1 MKKVKCLCLL
11 IAISITNYSFSQLGD
26 LAKIDYT
33 ILPAGNSNVE
43 YTRARALFNVP
54 IKLKNEKEYLF
65 LGLDYSNFNLRMDG
79 ENRPFD
85 KEQLSDFQSLDINIG
100 YTTPLKND
108 WRLGARLSPGFST
121 NLSATSLSFED
132 VILSGVVVFIKNK
145 KESEDVKK
153 PWRLIIGASYSGN
166 RGFPYPLPFI
176 SYYRKFHP
184 KWSYN
189 VGIPKT
195 NLQYHISAKHRIKA
209 YADLDGFTANLQRGV
224 RVNDNEVAESV
235 NMSLIL
241 SGLQYEYHFTKHIQ
255 FYARTSYILSNSVHL
270 RDENRDD
277 IIDLDNS
284 NSLYLRT
291 GLRFKL

>member
-1 MKKVKCLCLL
+1 MKKVKCLCFL

-79 ENRPFD
+79 EDFPYD

-195 NLQYHISAKHRIKA
+195 NLQYHISAKHRLKA

-224 RVNDNEVAESV
+224 LVNDAVVAESV

-241 SGLQYEYHFTKHIQ
+241 SGLEYEYQFTKHIR

-270 RDENRDD
+270 RDKNRDD

-284 NSLYLRT
+284 NTLYLRT
-291 GLRFKL
+291 GVRFKI

>member
-1 MKKVKCLCLL
+1 MKKVKCLCFL
-11 IAISITNYSFSQLGD
+11 IVISITNYSFSQLGD

-43 YTRARALFNVP
+43 YTRSRALFNVP

-65 LGLDYSNFNLRMDG
+65 LGLDYSNFNLRMEGDD
-79 ENRPFD
+79 RPFD

-100 YTTPLKND
+100 YTTTLKND

-195 NLQYHISAKHRIKA
+195 NLQYHISAKHRLKA

-224 RVNDNEVAESV
+224 LVNDAVVAESV

-241 SGLQYEYHFTKHIQ
+241 SGLQYEFHFTKHLQ

-270 RDENRDD
+270 RDKNRDD

-284 NSLYLRT
+284 NTLYLRT
-291 GLRFKL
+291 GIRFKL

>member
-1 MKKVKCLCLL
+1 MKKVNCLCFL

-79 ENRPFD
+79 DARPFD

-132 VILSGVVVFIKNK
+132 VILSGVVVFVKNK

-224 RVNDNEVAESV
+224 LVNDAVVAESV

-241 SGLQYEYHFTKHIQ
+241 SGLEYEYQFTKHIR

-270 RDENRDD
+270 RDKNRDD

-284 NSLYLRT
+284 NTLYLRT
-291 GLRFKL
+291 GVRFKI